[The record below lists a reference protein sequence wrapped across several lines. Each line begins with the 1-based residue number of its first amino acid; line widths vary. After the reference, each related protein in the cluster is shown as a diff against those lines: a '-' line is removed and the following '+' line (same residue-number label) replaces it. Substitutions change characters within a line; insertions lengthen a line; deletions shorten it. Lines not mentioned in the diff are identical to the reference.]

1 MDTVNSCEIICVGT
15 ELLLGEIVNTNAA
28 FLSQRLSQLGINT
41 YHQTVVG
48 DNPERLADALRTASD
63 RCDLIITSGGLGPTY
78 DDLTKETVARVLN
91 KSLLLDR
98 DSLNRIE
105 AYFNATGRV
114 MTQNNAKQAY
124 IPEGAIS
131 IRNDYGTAPGVYFED
146 AEHIVVML
154 PGPPNEL
161 EPMFDEQIM
170 PLLAKHTNG
179 VLVSHNLNII
189 GMGESAIESRLS
201 DMMRNTD
208 NPSIAPYAK
217 FGEVRLRVT
226 ARAEGENGR
235 NIAEQMCRDAIG
247 KIMSTEVGEFVY
259 GIDEEGITIAA
270 IKRLRSAGMMV
281 ATAESCTGG
290 LVAKR
295 FTDIAGS
302 SDSFVSGVVSYSND
316 VKMKILGVSPA
327 IIEKHTEVSH
337 ECAKAMAKG
346 VRELLGADVG
356 LATTGYAGPGGGNE
370 NDPVGTVYIAISTRD
385 GEYSERLSYSSMR
398 DRIFIRE
405 AAATRA
411 QLLILKTLPKQ

>member
-1 MDTVNSCEIICVGT
+1 MNTVKCCEIICVGT

-28 FLSQRLSQLGINT
+28 FLSQKLSVLGINT

-48 DNPERLADALRTASD
+48 DNPERLADAIRSALG
-63 RCDLIITSGGLGPTY
+63 RCDLVITSGGLGPTY
-78 DDLTKETVARVLN
+78 DDLTKETVAQVLG
-91 KSLLLDR
+91 KRLLLDEE
-98 DSLNRIE
+98 SLARIK
-105 AYFNATGRV
+105 AYFAATGRQ
-114 MTQNNAKQAY
+114 MSTNNEKQAF

-131 IRNDYGTAPGVYFED
+131 IRNDYGTAPGIYYED
-146 AEHIVVML
+146 TERMVIML

-161 EPMFDEQIM
+161 EPMFDEQVA
-170 PLLAKHTNG
+170 PLLAKHTDG

-189 GMGESAIESRLS
+189 GMGESAIESRLKE
-201 DMMRNTD
+201 MMLSSD

-217 FGEVRLRVT
+217 FGEVRLRIT
-226 ARAEGENGR
+226 ARAEGENG
-235 NIAEQMCRDAIG
+235 IETAEMMCRKTME
-247 KIMSTEVGEFVY
+247 KIMSTEVGTFVY
-259 GIDEEGITIAA
+259 GIDEESITCAA

-290 LVAKR
+290 LIAKR

-302 SDSFVSGVVSYSND
+302 SDSFVSGVVSYSNE
-316 VKMKILGVSPA
+316 VKMKVLGVPA
-327 IIEKHTEVSH
+327 EIIDEHTEVSH
-337 ECAKAMAKG
+337 ECARAMAKG
-346 VRELLGADVG
+346 VRLLLGADIG

-370 NDPVGTVYIAISTRD
+370 KDPVGTVYVAISTKD

-411 QLLILKTLPKQ
+411 QLLILKTIIS